1 MTPKQSLGCIASQ
14 LAIILIIT
22 FMSIGYYGS
31 KLQEL
36 QIKYESEQLKYKS
49 EHIRTRNLAH
59 MLKLV
64 DAERNAFGYANL
76 QLIKSCEPKKLDKAI
91 SATPLPP
98 MEYRMQTR
106 KIIPILKENQ

>member
-1 MTPKQSLGCIASQ
+1 MTPKQLLGCIASQ

-36 QIKYESEQLKYKS
+36 QIKYKY
-49 EHIRTRNLAH
+49 EHELMLSLVH
-59 MLKLV
+59 KLKLA
-64 DAERNAFGYANL
+64 DEERNAFGYANL

-106 KIIPILKENQ
+106 KALPSLKENQC